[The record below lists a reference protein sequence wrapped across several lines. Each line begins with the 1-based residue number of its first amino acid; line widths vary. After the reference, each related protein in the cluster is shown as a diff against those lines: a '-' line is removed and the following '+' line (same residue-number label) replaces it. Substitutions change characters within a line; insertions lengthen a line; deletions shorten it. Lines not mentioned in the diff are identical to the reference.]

1 MMTMKKYLLSLV
13 FALIPLVAHAEDVV
27 LYSYAKTMQ
36 KPAEWA
42 VMPLIADLPDSKDV
56 TLFEA
61 LKRKKLPTYG
71 STNFLPD
78 KKQVLI
84 DATKCA
90 YGSIISAEVLS
101 TFKAHGHGIPSF
113 VCDNRVVAA
122 ADEALMHY
130 VAVVP
135 MWQALG
141 AKSVDEPALIQMGE
155 SYLVP
160 KAFYELLKKQDKSL
174 IKAIEADFD
183 NPNIFVKTGAMK
195 GYIAHKFPGAEK
207 RVAKE
212 LTSKTPGNV
221 NAAMTALADS
231 RDGATISQMKAV
243 LNQKDAMQ
251 EVYAL
256 AMLDAADRTLYDEAL
271 LILLKSGNDANFERA
286 LTEVDKSNQS
296 GVMSKNLAEILD
308 ASTPAHAEKIAQR
321 LVKVKQDES
330 GLLQWLALCSN
341 NETSQAVA
349 ATVIRTSNDAAIRNA
364 AWAVQLENP
373 SPDKAFEALDTLV
386 KQGELS
392 PDYWIRGLRSP
403 HLAVQLLAAEQIE
416 QSKSAP
422 ANLAVFVKNAS
433 QIENYYPAI
442 TAYLAN
448 HADAESLKS
457 QKDAFAMRV
466 AEMAAALEK
475 APAGKPNG
483 AQLLAL
489 AQKTPADA
497 VVPLTSEAYN
507 SKVGMRRD
515 VAYATRWIDTSGD
528 ALRVI
533 MLKDADETVA
543 QTLIA
548 QIAKRPAE
556 EISLALVK
564 DITARAE
571 RSANLKV
578 AALYALPFVMNEK
591 TIQTISTYASNE
603 MFDNDINVK
612 IAAIRALSQI
622 AQKTKDPVIAD
633 NAITSLALTA
643 QDKSESI
650 VYHTLMALAKTHA
663 PAAREIIERA
673 KSTHPE
679 SARRALEFF

>member
-1 MMTMKKYLLSLV
+1 MKNYLLSLV
-13 FALIPLVAHAEDVV
+13 FALIPLAAHAEDVV

-42 VMPLIADLPDSKDV
+42 VMPLIADLPDSHDV

-71 STNFLPD
+71 STSFLPD

-90 YGSIISAEVLS
+90 YGSIISAEVSS

-113 VCDNRVVAA
+113 VCDNRPVAA

-130 VAVVP
+130 MAIVP

-141 AKSVDEPALIQMGE
+141 AKSVDEPALIQMGD
-155 SYLVP
+155 SYLLP

-174 IKAIEADFD
+174 IKSIEADFD

-221 NAAMTALADS
+221 NAAMTALADT
-231 RDGATISQMKAV
+231 RDAATISQMKAV
-243 LNQKDAMQ
+243 LSQTDAMQ

-256 AMLDAADRTLYDEAL
+256 AMLDAADRTLYDDAL
-271 LILLKSGNDANFERA
+271 LILLKSSNDANFERA
-286 LTEVDKSNQS
+286 LAEVDKSGKS
-296 GVMSKNLAEILD
+296 GVMSVHLAEILN
-308 ASTPAHAEKIAQR
+308 ASTPAHGGKIAQR
-321 LVKVKQDES
+321 LVKLDES
-330 GLLQWLALCSN
+330 GLLGWLAQCSN
-341 NETSQAVA
+341 SETSQSVA
-349 ATVIRTSNDAAIRNA
+349 STVLNTSNTAALRNA

-373 SPDKAFEALDTLV
+373 SPDNAFDALDTLM

-392 PDYWIRGLRSP
+392 PEYWLRGLRSP
-403 HLAVQLLAAEQIE
+403 HLAVQFLAAEQIE

-422 ANLAVFVKNAS
+422 ADLSAFVENAS
-433 QIENYYPAI
+433 KIENYYPVM

-448 HADAESLKS
+448 HAAVESLKS
-457 QKDAFAMRV
+457 QKDAFAKRSV
-466 AEMAAALEK
+466 DMAAALEK
-475 APAGKPNG
+475 APTGKPNG

-489 AQKTPADA
+489 AQKTPADSVA
-497 VVPLTSEAYN
+497 PLTSEAYN
-507 SKVGMRRD
+507 SQAGMRRD

-533 MLKDADETVA
+533 MLKDSDETVA

-548 QIAKRPAE
+548 QISKRPPD

-571 RSANLKV
+571 RSANLKI
-578 AALYALPFVMNEK
+578 AALHALPFVMNEK

-612 IAAIRALSQI
+612 IAAIRALSNI

-643 QDKSESI
+643 QDKSPSI
-650 VYHTLMALAKTHA
+650 VHHTLMALAKTHA

-679 SARRALEFF
+679 SAKRALEFF